1 MGFVG
6 FINQM
11 LMMKWD
17 QGPSLIT
24 GYKKCALAQ
33 GGCTWSL
40 ANEGWVC
47 ESLNI
52 GPIYGMDMDAVSGK
66 FWKHRIMQEP
76 ET

>member
-52 GPIYGMDMDAVSGK
+52 GPIK
-66 FWKHRIMQEP
+66 LLIMEWIWTQCLGNIGSIG
-76 ET
+76 